1 MIVTTTFEFSSY
13 TWKSAVFLHMPE
25 TFDLSSYASKGA
37 DLLLHMPESFVD
49 ASVLSSG
56 TEGVP
61 VLPPRV
67 LSLRRTAPLMAMR
80 RS

>member
-13 TWKSAVFLHMPE
+13 MWKGAVLLQ
-25 TFDLSSYASKGA
+25 TFDLSGYTSKGA
-37 DLLLHMPESFVD
+37 DLLLHMPESVVD

-56 TEGVP
+56 IGEVP
-61 VLPPRV
+61 VIPPRV
-67 LSLRRTAPLMAMR
+67 SRLGRTALLMAVL